1 MVQTRRIPVKQSAD
15 EITVTVREL
24 ITDGVIHQE
33 IMSVLRDHFARKE
46 LWIIKHRDGDWRIMR
61 QSLVGINKGQV
72 FTSPSLSACVDFAL
86 KWEAPHD

>member
-33 IMSVLRDHFARKE
+33 IMSVLRDHFMRKD
-46 LWIIKHRDGDWRIMR
+46 LFILKHMDGDWRVMWR
-61 QSLVGINKGQV
+61 HKHGKSGGQLFANHSLA
-72 FTSPSLSACVDFAL
+72 SCVEFAL